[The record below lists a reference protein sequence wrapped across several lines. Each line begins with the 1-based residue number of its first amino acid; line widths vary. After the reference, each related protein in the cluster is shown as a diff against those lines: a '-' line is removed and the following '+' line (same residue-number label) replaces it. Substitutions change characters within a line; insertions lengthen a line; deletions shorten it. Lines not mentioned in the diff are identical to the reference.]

1 MNKQKVTIIS
11 NPTSGKGESLN
22 AAIQIHKMLEC
33 NGFEVEIKN
42 TIGHGDAKNLASEA
56 MHNGVESI
64 IGCGGDGTIHE
75 IINGLSTINPEHS
88 KPKLGI
94 MPTGRCNNL
103 AKELN
108 LNNNPNNLCQL
119 IIDSQYNSIDLGKVN
134 NTLFATVAA
143 LGFDS
148 KVAEY
153 VDEGKHPKFLSGTLS
168 YLYGIFAVLFRF
180 SCPKVSIKGDFG
192 SYTGNIFL
200 VASGNTPDYGGNFK
214 ITPNAKIDDG
224 ILNIC
229 IVKNISRI
237 EALIL
242 LPKVFFGTH
251 VKHSKAIYEPSKSLS
266 ISSENSIS
274 IWADGEYVGITPATI
289 SILPKA
295 LNVYS
300 TRYS

>member
-1 MNKQKVTIIS
+1 MNKQKITIIS
-11 NPTSGKGESLN
+11 NPTSGKGESLKT
-22 AAIQIHKMLEC
+22 AIQIHKILEPY
-33 NGFEVEIKN
+33 GFEVEIKN
-42 TIGHGDAKNLASEA
+42 TSGHGDAKNLASEA
-56 MHNGVESI
+56 IHEGVQSI
-64 IGCGGDGTIHE
+64 ICCGGDGTIHE
-75 IINGLSTINPEHS
+75 IINGLSTINPQHS

-108 LNNNPNNLCQL
+108 LDNSPNNLCQL

-134 NTLFATVAA
+134 ETLFATVAA

-168 YLYGIFAVLFRF
+168 YLYGIFAVLFKF

-200 VASGNTPDYGGNFK
+200 VASGNTPDYGGDFK

-229 IVKNISRI
+229 IVKNISKI
-237 EALIL
+237 KALIL
-242 LPKVFFGTH
+242 LPRVFFGTH
-251 VKHSKAIYEPSKSLS
+251 IKHPKAIYEPSKNLS

-274 IWADGEYVGITPATI
+274 IWADGEYVGTTPATI

-300 TRYS
+300 ARYS

>member
-22 AAIQIHKMLEC
+22 AAIQIHKMLER

-251 VKHSKAIYEPSKSLS
+251 VKHPKAIYEPSKSLS

>member
-251 VKHSKAIYEPSKSLS
+251 VKHPKAIYEPSKSLS

>member
-1 MNKQKVTIIS
+1 MSKQKITIIS
-11 NPTSGKGESLN
+11 NPTSGKGKSLN
-22 AAIQIHKMLEC
+22 AAVEIQKILKL
-33 NGFEVEIKN
+33 NGFKVEIKN
-42 TIGHGDAKNLASEA
+42 TSGHGDAKNLVCEA
-56 MHNGVESI
+56 VQDGAESI

-75 IINGLSTINPEHS
+75 IINGLSTIKPEHS

-94 MPTGRCNNL
+94 LPTGRCNNL
-103 AKELN
+103 AKELKIE
-108 LNNNPNNLCQL
+108 NNANKLCQL

-134 NTLFATVAA
+134 ETLFATVAA

-168 YLYGIFAVLFRF
+168 YLYGIFAVLFKF

-192 SYTGNIFL
+192 SYTGNVFL
-200 VASGNTPDYGGNFK
+200 VASGNTPDYGGDFK

-229 IVKNISRI
+229 IVKNISKI
-237 EALIL
+237 KALIL
-242 LPKVFFGTH
+242 LPRVFFGTH
-251 VKHSKAIYEPSKSLS
+251 IKHPKAIYAPSKSLS

-274 IWADGEYVGITPATI
+274 IWADGEYVGTTPATI
-289 SILPKA
+289 SILPKT

>member
-1 MNKQKVTIIS
+1 MNKQKITIIS

-22 AAIQIHKMLEC
+22 AAIEIHKILEL
-33 NGFEVEIKN
+33 NGFEVKIKN
-42 TIGHGDAKNLASEA
+42 TNGQGDAKNLASEA
-56 MHNGVESI
+56 VHDGAESI

-75 IINGLSTINPEHS
+75 IINGLSTINPGHS

-103 AKELN
+103 AKELK
-108 LNNNPNNLCQL
+108 LNNNANTLCQL
-119 IIDSQYNSIDLGKVN
+119 IIDSKYNSIDLGQVN

-153 VDEGKHPKFLSGTLS
+153 VDAGKHPKFLSGTLS

-192 SYTGNIFL
+192 SYSGNIFL
-200 VASGNTPDYGGNFK
+200 VASGNTPDYGGDFK

-224 ILNIC
+224 TLNIC
-229 IVKNISRI
+229 IVKNISKI
-237 EALIL
+237 KALIL
-242 LPKVFFGTH
+242 LPRVFFGTH
-251 VKHSKAIYEPSKSLS
+251 VNHPKAIYALSKTLS
-266 ISSENSIS
+266 IRSENSIS
-274 IWADGEYVGITPATI
+274 IWADGEYVGTTPATI
-289 SILPKA
+289 SILPKT

-300 TRYS
+300 TRY

>member
-1 MNKQKVTIIS
+1 MNKQKITIIS
-11 NPTSGKGESLN
+11 NQTSGKGESLN
-22 AAIQIHKMLEC
+22 AAIQIHKILKS
-33 NGFEVEIKN
+33 NGFEIAIKN
-42 TIGHGDAKNLASEA
+42 TCGHGDANNLASEA
-56 MHNGVESI
+56 IHEGVQSI
-64 IGCGGDGTIHE
+64 ICCGGDGTIHE
-75 IINGLSTINPEHS
+75 IINGLSTINPQHS

-108 LNNNPNNLCQL
+108 LDNSPNNLCQL

-134 NTLFATVAA
+134 ETLFATVAA

-168 YLYGIFAVLFRF
+168 YLYGIFAVLFKF

-200 VASGNTPDYGGNFK
+200 VASGNTPDYGGDFK

-229 IVKNISRI
+229 IVKNISKI
-237 EALIL
+237 KALIL
-242 LPKVFFGTH
+242 LPRVFFGTH
-251 VKHSKAIYEPSKSLS
+251 IKHPKAIYAPSKSLS

-274 IWADGEYVGITPATI
+274 IWADGEYVGTTPATI

-300 TRYS
+300 ARYS

>member
-200 VASGNTPDYGGNFK
+200 VASGNTPDYGGDFK

>member
-1 MNKQKVTIIS
+1 MNKQKITIIS
-11 NPTSGKGESLN
+11 NQTSGKGESLN
-22 AAIQIHKMLEC
+22 AAIQIHKILKS
-33 NGFEVEIKN
+33 NGFEIAIKN
-42 TIGHGDAKNLASEA
+42 TSGHGDAKNLASEA
-56 MHNGVESI
+56 IHEGVQSI
-64 IGCGGDGTIHE
+64 ICCGGDGTIHE
-75 IINGLSTINPEHS
+75 IINGLSTINPQHS

-108 LNNNPNNLCQL
+108 LDNSPNNLCQL

-134 NTLFATVAA
+134 ETLFATVAA

-168 YLYGIFAVLFRF
+168 YLYGIFAVLFKF

-200 VASGNTPDYGGNFK
+200 VASGNTPDYGGDFK

-229 IVKNISRI
+229 IVKNISKI
-237 EALIL
+237 KALIL
-242 LPKVFFGTH
+242 LPRVFFGTH
-251 VKHSKAIYEPSKSLS
+251 IKHPKAIYEPSKNLY

-274 IWADGEYVGITPATI
+274 IWADGEYVGTTPATI

-300 TRYS
+300 ARYS

>member
-1 MNKQKVTIIS
+1 
-11 NPTSGKGESLN
+11 
-22 AAIQIHKMLEC
+22 
-33 NGFEVEIKN
+33 
-42 TIGHGDAKNLASEA
+42 
-56 MHNGVESI
+56 
-64 IGCGGDGTIHE
+64 
-75 IINGLSTINPEHS
+75 
-88 KPKLGI
+88 
-94 MPTGRCNNL
+94 
-103 AKELN
+103 
-108 LNNNPNNLCQL
+108 L

-134 NTLFATVAA
+134 ETLFATVAA

-153 VDEGKHPKFLSGTLS
+153 VDEGNHPKFLSGTLS
-168 YLYGIFAVLFRF
+168 YLYGIFAVLFKF

-200 VASGNTPDYGGNFK
+200 VASGNTPDYGGDFK

-229 IVKNISRI
+229 IVKNISKI
-237 EALIL
+237 KALIL
-242 LPKVFFGTH
+242 LPRVFFGTH
-251 VKHSKAIYEPSKSLS
+251 IKHPKAIYAPSKSLS

-274 IWADGEYVGITPATI
+274 IWADGEYVGTTPATI
-289 SILPKA
+289 SILSKA

>member
-1 MNKQKVTIIS
+1 MNKQKITIIS
-11 NPTSGKGESLN
+11 NQTSGKGESLN
-22 AAIQIHKMLEC
+22 AAIQIHKILKS
-33 NGFEVEIKN
+33 NGFEIAIKN
-42 TIGHGDAKNLASEA
+42 TSGHGDAKNLASEA
-56 MHNGVESI
+56 IHEGVQSI
-64 IGCGGDGTIHE
+64 ICCGGDGTIHE
-75 IINGLSTINPEHS
+75 IINGLSTINPQHS

-108 LNNNPNNLCQL
+108 LDNSPNNLCQL

-134 NTLFATVAA
+134 ETLFATVAA

-168 YLYGIFAVLFRF
+168 YLYGIFAVLFKF

-200 VASGNTPDYGGNFK
+200 VASGNTPDYGGDFK

-229 IVKNISRI
+229 IVKNISKI
-237 EALIL
+237 KALIL
-242 LPKVFFGTH
+242 LPRVFFGTH
-251 VKHSKAIYEPSKSLS
+251 IKHPKAIYEPSKNLS

-274 IWADGEYVGITPATI
+274 IWADGEYVGTTPATI

-300 TRYS
+300 ARYS